1 MLYIQ
6 NTIFLPS
13 EHLRCM
19 TVEVCSELDI
29 FLQTTSQLLDIVFI
43 IDVGVVCSWK
53 VLYRKIEIGKL
64 S

>member
-1 MLYIQ
+1 MKFSLSKNMLYIQ

-29 FLQTTSQLLDIVFI
+29 FLQTTSQLLDIDHF
-43 IDVGVVCSWK
+43 K
-53 VLYRKIEIGKL
+53 
-64 S
+64 